1 MFGVVLWA
9 DPVDRKAV
17 IWCEDYGDLAY
28 FKGSLH
34 EGDFPEIDSGD
45 LVQFELRRERSV
57 RLVLNP
63 RLVAE
68 GQFPSLADSLYKPA
82 PVAAPVAVKP
92 DLSGQVVSMAAALRN
107 RITSASSRL
116 PVAG

>member
-17 IWCEDYGDLAY
+17 IWCEDHGDLAY

-45 LVQFELRRERSV
+45 LVQFELQRERSV
-57 RLVLNP
+57 RLALNP

-82 PVAAPVAVKP
+82 PVAPPVAAKH
-92 DLSGQVVSMAAALRN
+92 DLSGPVVSFAAAMRN
-107 RITSASSRL
+107 RISTAGSRL
-116 PVAG
+116 PIAG

>member
-17 IWCEDYGDLAY
+17 IWCEDHGDLAY

-45 LVQFELRRERSV
+45 LVQFELQRERSV
-57 RLVLNP
+57 RLALNP

-82 PVAAPVAVKP
+82 PVASPIAAKS
-92 DLSGQVVSMAAALRN
+92 DLSGQVVSFAAAIRD
-107 RITSASSRL
+107 RISSASSRL
-116 PVAG
+116 SVAG